1 MGKHTLKKEKK
12 SKNKFLIILIL
23 LLFAVLIYFGFNYQ
37 KITPIK
43 KAVANNDETSIQEN
57 KKPVRLLSFKSNYE
71 TNKEKQIIYGF
82 DNKDKVIQIK
92 TIEKYNDLE
101 QYIEQKEKYS
111 QRKDI
116 KIIENNDDE
125 LTIVYNKLDLSVDA
139 ELNYDQVKEKYLSI
153 PGAYEVIE

>member
-1 MGKHTLKKEKK
+1 M
-12 SKNKFLIILIL
+12 
-23 LLFAVLIYFGFNYQ
+23 
-37 KITPIK
+37 
-43 KAVANNDETSIQEN
+43 
-57 KKPVRLLSFKSNYE
+57 
-71 TNKEKQIIYGF
+71 YGF

-139 ELNYDQVKEKYLSI
+139 ELNYNQVKEKYLSI
-153 PGAYEVIE
+153 AGAYEVIE

>member
-23 LLFAVLIYFGFNYQ
+23 LLFAVLIYIGFNYQ

-43 KAVANNDETSIQEN
+43 KAVANNDETSIHEN
-57 KKPVRLLSFKSNYE
+57 KKPVRLLGFKSNYE
-71 TNKEKQIIYGF
+71 NNKEKQIIYGF